1 MAILLNG
8 KVALITG
15 AGSGIG
21 RAASVIFAREGAK
34 LMLSDIVAEGGE
46 ETLRMVKE
54 AGAEANFVRSDV
66 SKLAEVEALV
76 AKVISTWGRIDCAFN
91 NAGIDGRMGKV
102 TECTEE
108 NWNRTIAVNL
118 SGVFFC
124 MKAEIPHMLR
134 QGGGAIVNTAS
145 AAGLTGSP
153 GLPASALKEL
163 VENSLDAGARSISV
177 EIERGGAGLIALG
190 DDGCGM
196 GREDAILSL
205 RRHATSKIRDAADL
219 SAVRTMG
226 FRGEALA
233 SIASVAR
240 LRMVTRRAADL
251 AGVEIA
257 VDGGEVSLTRE
268 CAGAPGTRI

>member
-1 MAILLNG
+1 MAILLDG

-54 AGAEANFVRSDV
+54 AGAEALFVRSDV

-102 TECTEE
+102 TECTED

-145 AAGLTGSP
+145 VAGITGSP
-153 GLPASALKEL
+153 GLPAYVASKHGVVGLTRAAALEY
-163 VENSLDAGARSISV
+163 
-177 EIERGGAGLIALG
+177 
-190 DDGCGM
+190 
-196 GREDAILSL
+196 GRE
-205 RRHATSKIRDAADL
+205 KIRVNCVCPGPIRTPMLGRLLTGRPEMEQRFASAEPLKRLGEPAEIGEAVAWLCSDAA
-219 SAVRTMG
+219 SY
-226 FRGEALA
+226 
-233 SIASVAR
+233 
-240 LRMVTRRAADL
+240 VTGHAMP
-251 AGVEIA
+251 
-257 VDGGEVSLTRE
+257 VDGGYM
-268 CAGAPGTRI
+268 AK